1 MRRAAAFPAASSV
14 GVARFPRV
22 GVPSIPRVV
31 SGGWWVCAGV
41 IRTVSDACF
50 GGACLGG
57 APLGVVRHSVG
68 VGRRWSPRRGMPFL
82 GVGRGVCRGALF
94 LRAFVPAPPPSWFLG
109 GFLPPCGVSSGA
121 LSLWVPAL
129 TRGPSV
135 PSCLS
140 APWCPL
146 PSPCP
151 CPSPSWCGGGGPA
164 GVGRGRRWPRPGGGW
179 PRAIGGG
186 LGGCRGGG
194 GPGPH
199 RGGGPPMPLAA

>member
-1 MRRAAAFPAASSV
+1 MRRAATFPAASSV
-14 GVARFPRV
+14 GVARSPRV
-22 GVPSIPRVV
+22 GVPSIPP
-31 SGGWWVCAGV
+31 GGFRWLVGV
-41 IRTVSDACF
+41 RWCDPYGVR
-50 GGACLGG
+50 CLVWRCVMGG
-57 APLGVVRHSVG
+57 APPKVVRRSVG

-82 GVGRGVCRGALF
+82 GVGRGICRGALY
-94 LRAFVPAPPPSWFLG
+94 LWAWVPAPAPSLFLG
-109 GFLPPCGVSSGA
+109 GFLPPCCVSSGA

-129 TRGPSV
+129 TWGSSM

-140 APWCPL
+140 APCCPL

-151 CPSPSWCGGGGPA
+151 CPSPSWCGGGG
-164 GVGRGRRWPRPGGGW
+164 VGRGRRWPRPWGGW
-179 PRAIGGG
+179 PAAIGGG